1 MFPSIYLISLAV
13 FGGVVLCLV
22 AILLLVE
29 SRLTVTGDC
38 RILINENEAKSLQIA
53 GGKTLLNALVENSI
67 YLPSACGGKGTCGT
81 CKCKVTHGG
90 GDILPTELS
99 LVNRKER
106 RQQIRLAC
114 QVKVKQDMEI
124 QIPDE
129 IFNIKKYMTTVVS
142 NDNVAT
148 FIKELVLKLDS
159 GDHLDF
165 KAGAYIQIDIP
176 EYEADFK
183 DFSVAEKY
191 KAAWKQFSLLSLTS
205 RSDEKINRAY
215 SLANP
220 PEESGLLKFTI
231 RIATPP
237 PGMEDVPP
245 GVGSSYAFNLKP
257 GDRVTVSGPYGD
269 FFAKPT
275 SREMCLIGGGAGM
288 APLRSHVR
296 HQLLGLNSS
305 RRITFWY
312 GARSRSEMFY
322 HQEFTAL
329 DRDYDNF
336 DYHVALSDPQ
346 PQDDWNGH
354 IGFIHQVAND
364 VYLSSHEDP
373 TEIEYYL
380 CGPPPMVAA
389 VEKMLYDLGVEPEM
403 IAYDKFG

>member
-1 MFPSIYLISLAV
+1 MPPAIYLISLAV
-13 FGGVVLCLV
+13 FSGVVLLLV
-22 AILLLVE
+22 GILLLVE
-29 SRLTVTGDC
+29 SRLTVKGDC
-38 RILINENEAKSLQIA
+38 TVLINENEEKSIQTA
-53 GGKTLLNALVENSI
+53 GGKTLLSALVENQI

-81 CKCKVTHGG
+81 CKCRVTAGG

-99 LVNRKER
+99 LVSRKER
-106 RQQIRLAC
+106 KAQVRLAC
-114 QVKVKQDMEI
+114 QVKVKQDMQI

-129 IFNIKKYMTTVVS
+129 IFNIKKYEATVVS

-148 FIKELVLKLDS
+148 FIKELVLKLDP

-165 KAGAYIQIDIP
+165 KAGSYIQIDIP
-176 EYEADFK
+176 EYEAEFK

-191 KAAWKQFSLLSLTS
+191 KAAWKQFSLLTLKS

-237 PGMEDVPP
+237 PGVKDAPP
-245 GVGSSYAFNLKP
+245 GVGSSYVFNLKP

-275 SREMCLIGGGAGM
+275 RREMCFIGGGAGM
-288 APLRSHVR
+288 APLRSHIR
-296 HQLLGLNSS
+296 HQLLGLKTS

-322 HQEFTAL
+322 HEEFQSL
-329 DRDYDNF
+329 DKAFDNF
-336 DYHVALSDPQ
+336 SYHVSLSDPQ
-346 PQDDWNGH
+346 PEDHWDGH
-354 IGFIHQVAND
+354 TGYIHQIAKD
-364 VYLSSHEDP
+364 IYLSSHEDP